1 MKQDSNGN
9 RAILSG
15 ALEERRRKNMRQLLL
30 QASRIVNRHVVEGLH
45 ARGYTDLRSTHTTL
59 LSNIDLDGSTVTV
72 AADRAGIT
80 KQAMGR
86 LADELGSAGY
96 IRVRIDPNDARARV
110 LELTRTG
117 QQLMLDSLEVMAE
130 LEHRYA
136 RSIGRDPLAAILRGL
151 AAFVE
156 GEARPDADPD
166 TAGRFAR
173 PAARKGPSRRPAP
186 SGERGSRKRLKR
198 SSAPA

>member
-1 MKQDSNGN
+1 MKQDGSS
-9 RAILSG
+9 AVLSET
-15 ALEERRRKNMRQLLL
+15 LEERRRRNMRQLLL

-45 ARGYTDLRSTHTTL
+45 ARGYVDLSSTHTTL
-59 LSNIDLDGSTVTV
+59 LSNIDLTGSTVTA

-86 LADELGSAGY
+86 LADELEDSGY
-96 IRVRIDPNDARARV
+96 IRVREDPKDARVRI
-110 LELTRTG
+110 LQLTQTG
-117 QQLMLDSLEVMAE
+117 RRLMLDSLEVMAD

-136 RSIGRDPLAAILRGL
+136 RSVGRDQLAAVLRGL

-156 GEARPDADPD
+156 EEARSGADPD
-166 TAGRFAR
+166 AAGRLAR
-173 PAARKGPSRRPAP
+173 PAARKDPSRRPAP
-186 SGERGSRKRLKR
+186 SGGPGSRRRQRR

>member
-1 MKQDSNGN
+1 MKQGGSG
-9 RAILSG
+9 AILSG
-15 ALEERRRKNMRQLLL
+15 TLEERRRRNMRQLLL

-59 LSNIDLDGSTVTV
+59 LSNIDLAGSIVTV

-86 LADELGSAGY
+86 LADELEGAGY
-96 IRVRIDPNDARARV
+96 IRVRSDPEDARTRI

-117 QQLMLDSLEVMAE
+117 RQLMLDSLEVMAD

-136 RSIGRDPLAAILRGL
+136 RSIGRNSLTAVLRGL
-151 AAFVE
+151 VAFVE
-156 GEARPDADPD
+156 QEARPGADP
-166 TAGRFAR
+166 AVRRA
-173 PAARKGPSRRPAP
+173 PSRRPAP
-186 SGERGSRKRLKR
+186 SEGPGSRKRLKR

>member
-1 MKQDSNGN
+1 MKQGSSRDG
-9 RAILSG
+9 AILSG
-15 ALEERRRKNMRQLLL
+15 TLEERRRRNMRQLLL

-86 LADELGSAGY
+86 LADELESAGY
-96 IRVRIDPNDARARV
+96 IRVRSDPEDARARV
-110 LELTRTG
+110 LELTRSG
-117 QQLMLDSLEVMAE
+117 RQLMLDSLEVMAD

-136 RSIGRDPLAAILRGL
+136 RSVGRDPLAAVLRGL

-156 GEARPDADPD
+156 EEARPGAD
-166 TAGRFAR
+166 
-173 PAARKGPSRRPAP
+173 PAARKGPSRHPAP
-186 SGERGSRKRLKR
+186 SGERGPRKRLKR